1 MFCAGQER
9 LETLLKSRSLFQEH
23 TSSQEA
29 LHSVMGKLVVVEG
42 DVQKNECGLSADDL
56 ARLRADVDIVIHSAA
71 SISFFEHIHVLLQQ
85 NYQVCPGCCSWSHQ
99 RALARQVDSSRHHML
114 KFSWPVYTSP
124 VMFMNSSPEVLQRY
138 GMLYPA

>member
-1 MFCAGQER
+1 MSCAGQER

-29 LHSVMGKLVVVEG
+29 LRSVMDKLVVVEG
-42 DVQKNECGLSADDL
+42 DVQQNDCGLSAADL

-85 NYQVCPGCCSWSHQ
+85 NYQVWSGCYSWSH
-99 RALARQVDSSRHHML
+99 LARQVDSSRHHML
-114 KFSWPVYTSP
+114 KFSWRVYTIPVTYINSP
-124 VMFMNSSPEVLQRY
+124 S
-138 GMLYPA
+138 